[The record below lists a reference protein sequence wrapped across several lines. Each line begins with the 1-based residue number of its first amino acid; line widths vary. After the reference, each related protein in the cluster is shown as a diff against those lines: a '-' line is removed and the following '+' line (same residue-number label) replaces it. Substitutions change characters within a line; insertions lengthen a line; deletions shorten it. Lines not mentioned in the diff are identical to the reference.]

1 MKIDLKL
8 VFLVLVVLC
17 LVGEI
22 NGWGSG
28 RSRSRSGSRSRSVS
42 RSSYRRSGSRVRR
55 SGYRRSTS
63 RVRRSY
69 RRVRRARRYRRVRRV
84 RRYRR
89 VRRVRRYRRVR
100 RWRRYRRVR
109 KVRRYRRIRRI
120 RKIQRKRKGWLSRTG
135 RKIKGWFSKS
145 GRKVKGWFSKS
156 GRKIKATPPH
166 SIKTKSGLTRLYNSK
181 VVKVERVKRP
191 LNGFLGKLGVP
202 HSGVV
207 VTTASGKRYLV
218 HKGPGYGKSSQTVVT
233 DAKNMSKKWK
243 VEKSKKVTGARVGDY
258 VKTGGKTYRV
268 FTDNCNQASQRMY
281 NKIKG

>member
-84 RRYRR
+84 
-89 VRRVRRYRRVR
+89 
-100 RWRRYRRVR
+100 RRYRRVR